1 MDAKQKTSGVISHH
15 ELYTLSEFKSRM
27 GLTDTAM
34 RELRRKGFSVLR
46 VGKRAFVLGVAAIAF
61 FAKDWVEEDESES
74 GQYPGEVSSDALDV
88 SPDWEGQ
95 TEIGS
100 HKRSA

>member
-46 VGKRAFVLGVAAIAF
+46 VGKRAFVYGFAAIAF
-61 FAKDWVEEDESES
+61 FAQDWMDEDESES
-74 GQYPGEVSSDALDV
+74 GQDPGEVSGDALDV
-88 SPDWEGQ
+88 SSDREGQ
-95 TEIGS
+95 AEVDR